1 MGHRG
6 PGCVIVESQP
16 PHILTECLG
25 QRRSSDRP
33 YSGLR
38 GAHAGST
45 PVPGSCRNPR
55 LPPGLQERAATGG
68 AASSSSSIDPGV
80 QFIGQAPKTTSTC
93 RHSPSSRGAN
103 PPGNSPHSSTTPAV
117 LHHPHSFTIDIN
129 LRFHVQ
135 TTPDVLPH
143 HQLSPEHP
151 RVRKWQRE

>member
-6 PGCVIVESQP
+6 PGCVIVKSQP

-33 YSGLR
+33 DSELR

-45 PVPGSCRNPR
+45 AVPGPRRNPR
-55 LPPGLQERAATGG
+55 LPPGIQERAATGG
-68 AASSSSSIDPGV
+68 AASSSSINAGV
-80 QFIGQAPKTTSTC
+80 QFVGQAPETTSTC
-93 RHSPSSRGAN
+93 RHSPCSRGAN

-117 LHHPHSFTIDIN
+117 LQHPNSLTVNIN
-129 LRFHVQ
+129 LRLHVQ
-135 TTPDVLPH
+135 TTPGVLPH